1 MAYEQALDYFP
12 GIETH
17 ELPQYVLV
25 SDFFEFR
32 LTNLDTREEHRFTLS
47 ELSEKTHLFGFISGY
62 TLHWMKLR
70 FGYSPYV
77 YPIPVERDVMIGL
90 KSAI

>member
-1 MAYEQALDYFP
+1 M
-12 GIETH
+12 H
-17 ELPQYVLV
+17 EYPQYIVIK
-25 SDFFEFR
+25 
-32 LTNLDTREEHRFTLS
+32 TLS
-47 ELSEKTHLFGFISGY
+47 ICHKITFTFFARFGCIAY

>member
-1 MAYEQALDYFP
+1 MRQLLATKDFNSITTVEISKTAGVNEAL
-12 GIETH
+12 I
-17 ELPQYVLV
+17 
-25 SDFFEFR
+25 
-32 LTNLDTREEHRFTLS
+32 
-47 ELSEKTHLFGFISGY
+47 Y

-70 FGYSPYV
+70 FGYSRYV